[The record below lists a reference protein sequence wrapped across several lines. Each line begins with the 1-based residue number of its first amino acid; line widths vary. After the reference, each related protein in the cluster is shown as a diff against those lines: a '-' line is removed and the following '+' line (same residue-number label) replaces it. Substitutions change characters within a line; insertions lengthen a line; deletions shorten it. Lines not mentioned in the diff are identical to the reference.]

1 MMNINKLNI
10 EHKNM
15 LCSLKVNGFRNFG
28 EEFEV
33 NLLTDKLYEF
43 NSHAVENGIVGSAVI
58 YGGNGVGKS
67 NLGLAILDLTCHLL
81 DSPNIIPSLYLNYLN
96 AKMDEGSLAKF
107 TYTFEFDGV
116 EVIYHYGKEN
126 CAETV
131 FEELYIDETKV
142 VSIDRRKSALASYKL
157 VGAEHL
163 KNDFTGRKISPIKFL
178 ESNALLEETIES
190 KAFFQFIKFVEG
202 MVFFRTLTKT
212 TEFHGGPLETKRI
225 SQRIIEQD
233 KLEDFEAFLNES
245 GVECKLIQTGD
256 AGKEQIEF
264 DFGNKSIEFSQIAST
279 GTVSLG
285 NFYYWYL
292 KMLNDEI
299 TFAYIDE
306 FDAYY
311 HFALSKRIVKLVSKA
326 SCQSIITTHNS
337 TLLSNHVL
345 RPDCYYILD
354 QSALKPLHELTDR
367 ELRKAHNLEKMYR
380 AGAFDE

>member
-1 MMNINKLNI
+1 
-10 EHKNM
+10 M
-15 LCSLKVNGFRNFG
+15 LCSLKVKGFRNFG

-33 NLLTDKLYEF
+33 NLLTDKSYEF
-43 NSHAVENGIVGSAVI
+43 NSHAVENGVVSSAVI

-67 NLGLAILDLTCHLL
+67 NLGLVILDLTCHLL

-96 AKMDEGSLAKF
+96 ANMDEGSLATFK
-107 TYTFEFDGV
+107 YTFEFDGV
-116 EVIYHYGKEN
+116 KVVYHYGKEN
-126 CAETV
+126 CSETV
-131 FEELYIDETKV
+131 FEELYIEETKV
-142 VSIDRRKSALASYKL
+142 VSIDRRKSAFASYNL

-190 KAFFQFIKFVEG
+190 KAFFQFIEFVEG

-212 TEFHGGPLETKRI
+212 TEFHGRPLETKRI

-233 KLEDFEAFLNES
+233 KLKDFEAFLNES

-292 KMLNDEI
+292 KMLSEEI

-354 QSALKPLHELTDR
+354 QNALKPLHELTDR

-380 AGAFDE
+380 AGAFNE

>member
-1 MMNINKLNI
+1 
-10 EHKNM
+10 M
-15 LCSLKVNGFRNFG
+15 LCSLKVRGFRNFG
-28 EEFEV
+28 EEFEI
-33 NLLTDKLYEF
+33 NLRTDKSYEF
-43 NSHAVENGIVGSAVI
+43 NSHAVENGIVGSAVM

-81 DSPNIIPSLYLNYLN
+81 DSPNIIPSLHLNYLN
-96 AKMDEGSLAKF
+96 ASLDEGALAEFK
-107 TYTFEFDGV
+107 YTFEFDGV
-116 EVIYHYGKEN
+116 EVVYHYGKEN

-131 FEELYIDETKV
+131 FEALYIDEEKV
-142 VSIDRRKSALASYKL
+142 VSIDRRESALASYNL
-157 VGAEHL
+157 VGAEFL

-178 ESNALLEETIES
+178 QSNALLESTKES
-190 KAFFQFIKFVEG
+190 EAFFQFIEFVEG

-212 TEFHGGPLETKRI
+212 TEFHGKPLETKRI
-225 SQRIIEQD
+225 SQRIIEQN
-233 KLEDFEAFLNES
+233 KLKDFEAFLNDS

-292 KMLNDEI
+292 KMLNEEI

-311 HFALSKRIVKLVSKA
+311 HFALSKRIVKLVSKT

-345 RPDCYYILD
+345 RPDCYYILE
-354 QSALKPLHELTDR
+354 QCSLKPLYKLTDR

>member
-1 MMNINKLNI
+1 
-10 EHKNM
+10 M
-15 LCSLKVNGFRNFG
+15 LCSLKVKGFRNFG
-28 EEFEV
+28 EEFEI
-33 NLLTDKLYEF
+33 NLRTDKSYEF
-43 NSHAVENGIVGSAVI
+43 NSHVVENGIVGSAVM

-67 NLGLAILDLTCHLL
+67 NLGFAILDLTCHLL
-81 DSPNIIPSLYLNYLN
+81 DSPNIIPSLHLNYLN
-96 AKMDEGSLAKF
+96 ASMDEDSLAEF
-107 TYTFEFDGV
+107 TYMFEFDGIKV
-116 EVIYHYGKEN
+116 LYHYGKEN

-131 FEELYIDETKV
+131 FEELYIEEEKV
-142 VSIDRRKSALASYKL
+142 ISIDRRKSPFASYNL

-178 ESNALLEETIES
+178 ESNALLEPTKES
-190 KAFFQFIKFVEG
+190 AAFFQFIKFVEG
-202 MVFFRTLTKT
+202 MVFFRTLTKA
-212 TEFHGGPLETKRI
+212 TEFHGKPLETKRI
-225 SQRIIEQD
+225 SQRIIEQG
-233 KLEDFEAFLNES
+233 KLEDFETFLNES
-245 GVECKLIQTGD
+245 GVECKLIQAGD
-256 AGKEQIEF
+256 TGKEQIEF

-292 KMLNDEI
+292 KMLNEEI

-311 HFALSKRIVKLVSKA
+311 HFALSKRIVKLVSKT

-354 QSALKPLHELTDR
+354 QSSLKPLYKLTDR